1 MYNRYL
7 RNDEGVYTRLPMP
20 ETPPEEPRR
29 TPPPPP
35 RRDDAPPPPPPPRE
49 DGAHGAR
56 AGGQLLERLL
66 DKLPLKDVDK
76 GDLLLLLMLFF
87 LFEEK
92 ADDELLIALG
102 LLLIL

>member
-7 RNDEGVYTRLPMP
+7 RGDEGAYTRVPVYDA
-20 ETPPEEPRR
+20 PRE
-29 TPPPPP
+29 
-35 RRDDAPPPPPPPRE
+35 PPPPPPPVTPETEPPTTGSAPRE
-49 DGAHGAR
+49 ASQLLSH
-56 AGGQLLERLL
+56 LLERL
-66 DKLPLKDVDK
+66 PLRGVDK
-76 GDLLLLLMLFF
+76 GDLLLLLILFF